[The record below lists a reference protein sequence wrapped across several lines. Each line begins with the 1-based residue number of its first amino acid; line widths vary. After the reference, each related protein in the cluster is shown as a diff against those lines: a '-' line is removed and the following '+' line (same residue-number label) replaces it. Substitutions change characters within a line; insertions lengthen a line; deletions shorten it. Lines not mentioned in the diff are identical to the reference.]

1 MSRNLQ
7 DRTKLTRTS
16 TRLAGSEP
24 AAEICNDSTWVCRR
38 GRLLSQSKS
47 QRPNRAAERKAP
59 VGSCRCRVHAAAG
72 RPKTFRSERGDPQ
85 RTRNPTDHTQRPRVP
100 RLAAPGKHCATII
113 EHRRCSFP
121 RRFFPRVEHR
131 PSRTPRS
138 TRRTQRS
145 IHHSVEF
152 GAHTPLPRTGR
163 RWEQRRRGR
172 GRAGQGP
179 AVAGPCMSH
188 LKRKRGGG
196 RGGGGR
202 GGYSYD
208 CYALP
213 KPPWAR
219 SAR

>member
-1 MSRNLQ
+1 MNERDFARHDEMYTNKYALLWFRACSRALQ
-7 DRTKLTRTS
+7 FLGLGLLMRPTNSSLQV
-16 TRLAGSEP
+16 P
-24 AAEICNDSTWVCRR
+24 A
-38 GRLLSQSKS
+38 
-47 QRPNRAAERKAP
+47 PNRVTERKSP

-145 IHHSVEF
+145 IHHSVKF

-188 LKRKRGGG
+188 LKRKRGVGAGG
-196 RGGGGR
+196 LFLRLLLRSSEAAVGQ
-202 GGYSYD
+202 
-208 CYALP
+208 
-213 KPPWAR
+213 